1 MRIII
6 VRHGESEM
14 NVKTDN
20 GEKLYCG
27 ALDIPLSERGVSDAK
42 KLIDNDYLKDVDKV
56 YSSDLIR
63 AYDTAKYATGREDI
77 IKDKRIRERSL
88 GDFEGRSED
97 TMRKIYPEVYEKAPN
112 GRFRCDFVL
121 KTPTGENYTDVSKRI
136 RSFFEDVVTGNNTKI
151 AVFAHMHA
159 IRCML
164 YVLLGLEKEVVSTL
178 KIPYSTPIVL
188 EGDTIG
194 EFKLVNFEL
203 KDLIKVV

>member
-6 VRHGESEM
+6 VRHGESVM

-27 ALDIPLSERGVSDAK
+27 ALDIPLSDRGVSDAK
-42 KLIDNDYLKDVDKV
+42 KLIDNNYLKDVDKI

-63 AYDTAKYATGREDI
+63 AYDTARYATGREDI

-88 GDFEGRSED
+88 GDFEGKSEE
-97 TMRKIYPEVYEKAPN
+97 TMRQIYPEVYEKAPN

-121 KTPTGENYTDVSKRI
+121 KTPTGENYTDVSARI
-136 RSFFEDVVTGNNTKI
+136 RSFFEDIVTSDDTKI
-151 AVFAHMHA
+151 AIFTHMHA

-164 YVLLGLEKEVVSTL
+164 YVLLGLEREVVSTL

-188 EGDTIG
+188 EGNSIG
-194 EFKLVNFEL
+194 EFKLVNYEL